1 MGNSVF
7 VLGAGGFIG
16 HALCAD
22 FAGRGWQVFAGTRQ
36 PVIFSH
42 PEIRNAVAAFN
53 GIEDFVPWVEQ
64 CSVIVHAASHTT
76 PSSSAAQP
84 QLDGNLRSTLA
95 LVEALQAIPGRK
107 LIYLSSGGA
116 LYDERDEPVN
126 EEVPLRPRSY
136 HGAGKAA
143 AEHFIQA
150 WAAQCSGMACVLRPS
165 NVYGPGQPP
174 RSGFGIIPAAFD
186 CVKRAVPLQI
196 WGDGG
201 NVRDYLYIR
210 DLVALCA
217 KVLDTQLPSGVQTFN
232 VSSGQ
237 GVSLLELLME
247 IEKVTGQSIQRQ
259 HMPARAIDMR
269 RIVPDNTRARLQFG
283 WQPSTS
289 LSAGLTQA
297 WNWFKAVYA

>member
-1 MGNSVF
+1 M
-7 VLGAGGFIG
+7 
-16 HALCAD
+16 
-22 FAGRGWQVFAGTRQ
+22 
-36 PVIFSH
+36 
-42 PEIRNAVAAFN
+42 
-53 GIEDFVPWVEQ
+53 
-64 CSVIVHAASHTT
+64 
-76 PSSSAAQP
+76 
-84 QLDGNLRSTLA
+84 
-95 LVEALQAIPGRK
+95 
-107 LIYLSSGGA
+107 
-116 LYDERDEPVN
+116 
-126 EEVPLRPRSY
+126 
-136 HGAGKAA
+136 
-143 AEHFIQA
+143 
-150 WAAQCSGMACVLRPS
+150 
-165 NVYGPGQPP
+165 
-174 RSGFGIIPAAFD
+174 
-186 CVKRAVPLQI
+186 KRAVPLQI